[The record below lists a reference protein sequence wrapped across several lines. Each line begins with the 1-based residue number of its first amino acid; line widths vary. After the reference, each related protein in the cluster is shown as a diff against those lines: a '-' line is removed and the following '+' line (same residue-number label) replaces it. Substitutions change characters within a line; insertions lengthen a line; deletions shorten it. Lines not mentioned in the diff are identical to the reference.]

1 MKKQVSIS
9 IRKDVAEQAHQLG
22 INISKVSENHLI
34 FLIETLKNA
43 HKETVAGPMG
53 FEPMTFSLE
62 GAGFWNKFRE
72 WIDKKNYN
80 RRYSTTVFNYAQRYA
95 KSLGTK
101 DLSAVRDLP
110 DSMRPNV
117 LKALSALAKFS
128 GRYEEWIQLMSNY
141 DISWVGRSKDDI
153 FIDRLNNVQ
162 DSEEIWNWIR
172 SVKKAWPDLCN
183 FADLMAVSGLR
194 FIEAFHSYNLI
205 IALQAQGKLSNYFNR
220 EKSSL
225 EHYRF
230 KELFIRN
237 SKKAFVSFVPEL
249 LVDAIAKD
257 IALGSSDSIQKSV
270 RKKGLRVRFG
280 DIREAHGT
288 YMTKYLKEWLITST
302 RP

>member
-1 MKKQVSIS
+1 
-9 IRKDVAEQAHQLG
+9 LL
-22 INISKVSENHLI
+22 N
-34 FLIETLKNA
+34 
-43 HKETVAGPMG
+43 
-53 FEPMTFSLE
+53 
-62 GAGFWNKFRE
+62 
-72 WIDKKNYN
+72 
-80 RRYSTTVFNYAQRYA
+80 
-95 KSLGTK
+95 K

-117 LKALSALAKFS
+117 LKALSALAKFT
-128 GRYEEWIQLMSNY
+128 GHYDEWIQLMGNY

-172 SVKKAWPDLCN
+172 SVKQARPDLCS

-205 IALQAQGKLSNYFNR
+205 ISLGAQGKLDSYFNR

-249 LVDAIAKD
+249 LVDMISKD
-257 IALGSSDSIQKSV
+257 IALGNPDAVQKSV
-270 RKKGLRVRFG
+270 SRKGLKVRFG

-288 YMTKYLKEWLITST
+288 YMTKYLKESEISFLQGRVTSSIFMANYFNPSLIADLQA
-302 RP
+302 RAFQGIREIEEKIK